1 MSNRH
6 FIEEEKGNVNK
17 HILKVLNVTGNQ
29 RMLIGNRLLLVISYG
44 IDCQKFKISVYTES
58 SNTWILPS
66 LLFGA

>member
-58 SNTWILPS
+58 SNT
-66 LLFGA
+66 

>member
-66 LLFGA
+66 LLFGD